1 MSSRV
6 QAVASFVISDF
17 FGSVLRFP
25 LWWYTEGL
33 MSLGAWRV
41 RMLRYRAR
49 GYAIGLWVRNFF
61 VPMYGTRDW
70 VGRLISIAM
79 RGVVILARLFA
90 LFIEALVSLVLVLLW
105 CFAPILAIVFLL
117 LNFSVGFQAFVQS
130 F

>member
-1 MSSRV
+1 
-6 QAVASFVISDF
+6 
-17 FGSVLRFP
+17 
-25 LWWYTEGL
+25 

-41 RMLRYRAR
+41 RTLRYRAR

-90 LFIEALVSLVLVLLW
+90 LFIELIVSVGLVLVW
-105 CFAPILAIVFLL
+105 CFAPILAIVFLF
-117 LNFSVGFQAFVQS
+117 LNVSVGFQAFVQS

>member
-1 MSSRV
+1 
-6 QAVASFVISDF
+6 
-17 FGSVLRFP
+17 
-25 LWWYTEGL
+25 
-33 MSLGAWRV
+33 MSLGAWRL
-41 RMLRYRAR
+41 RTLRYRAR

-90 LFIEALVSLVLVLLW
+90 LLIEVLVSLLLVLLW
-105 CFAPILAIVFLL
+105 CFTPILAVVFLL
-117 LNFSVGFQAFVQS
+117 LNLSVGFQAFVQS

>member
-6 QAVASFVISDF
+6 QMVASFVVSDF

-33 MSLGAWRV
+33 TSLGAWRL
-41 RMLRYRAR
+41 RTLRYRAR

-79 RGVVILARLFA
+79 RAVVIFARLFA
-90 LFIEALVSLVLVLLW
+90 LFIEVLASLLLVFLW
-105 CFAPILAIVFLL
+105 CFTPILAVVFLL
-117 LNFSVGFQAFVQS
+117 LNLSVGFQTFVQS

>member
-6 QAVASFVISDF
+6 QAVASFVVSDF

-41 RMLRYRAR
+41 RTLRYRAR

-90 LFIEALVSLVLVLLW
+90 LFIEVVVSVGLVLAW

-117 LNFSVGFQAFVQS
+117 LNVSVGFQTFVQS